1 MKIDE
6 HTWALWLKLSQIYE
20 YEDYNLQTHNY
31 LQMNSLFK
39 ELKWIRKNKQKYSKE
54 ELIKRFDNFVENL

>member
-6 HTWALWLKLSQIYE
+6 HTWTLWLNLSQIYE
-20 YEDYNLQTHNY
+20 YEDYDLQTHNY

-39 ELKWIRKNKQKYSKE
+39 ELKWIQKNKQKYSEE
-54 ELIKRFDNFVENL
+54 ELIKKFGNFIGNL

>member
-39 ELKWIRKNKQKYSKE
+39 ELKWIRKNKQKYSEE